1 MPSTALCAGA
11 EIQGGPTVLR
21 EGTDSL
27 MEWLSAHALVNSSVT
42 SVGIEGSGMGVGLDF
57 LDCG

>member
-11 EIQGGPTVLR
+11 EIQGDPTVLR
-21 EGTDSL
+21 QGTDSL

-42 SVGIEGSGMGVGLDF
+42 SVGIEGSGMGWGWIS
-57 LDCG
+57 

>member
-1 MPSTALCAGA
+1 MPGTALCAGA
-11 EIQGGPTVLR
+11 EIQGDPTVLPQ
-21 EGTDSL
+21 GTASL

-42 SVGIEGSGMGVGLDF
+42 SAGIGSSGMGVELDF